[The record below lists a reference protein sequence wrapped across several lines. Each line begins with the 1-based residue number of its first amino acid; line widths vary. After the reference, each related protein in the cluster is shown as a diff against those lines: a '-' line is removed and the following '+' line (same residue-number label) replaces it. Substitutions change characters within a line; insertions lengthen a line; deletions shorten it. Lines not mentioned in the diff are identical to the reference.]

1 MRKPKEQVEQEKLAR
16 EKNKKALKIK
26 EYTERLELGMRQQEE
41 RDRLREKQAARRK
54 ETATTGAGGVRE
66 GAGRPASL
74 PHAICISNGF
84 DCNPRK
90 TMTFY
95 GAADEKKPVK
105 RFLQVWRV
113 MRFEMAPEK
122 RSACLHEMGGRV
134 LYQLM
139 TGQEIAS
146 EDLEKLPPE
155 LAKIGKVPL

>member
-1 MRKPKEQVEQEKLAR
+1 MRKPKEQVAQEKLAR

-26 EYTERLELGMRQQEE
+26 EYTERLELGMKQQEE
-41 RDRLREKQAARRK
+41 RDKLREKQAARRREK
-54 ETATTGAGGVRE
+54 ATTGAGGVRE

-74 PHAICISNGF
+74 PHAICISNGL

-105 RFLQVWRV
+105 RFLQVWRKI
-113 MRFEMAPEK
+113 RFELSPDVLREVNG
-122 RSACLHEMGGRV
+122 LI

-139 TGQEIAS
+139 TGQEIAP

>member
-1 MRKPKEQVEQEKLAR
+1 
-16 EKNKKALKIK
+16 
-26 EYTERLELGMRQQEE
+26 
-41 RDRLREKQAARRK
+41 
-54 ETATTGAGGVRE
+54 
-66 GAGRPASL
+66 
-74 PHAICISNGF
+74 
-84 DCNPRK
+84 
-90 TMTFY
+90 MTFY

-139 TGQEIAS
+139 TGQEIAP